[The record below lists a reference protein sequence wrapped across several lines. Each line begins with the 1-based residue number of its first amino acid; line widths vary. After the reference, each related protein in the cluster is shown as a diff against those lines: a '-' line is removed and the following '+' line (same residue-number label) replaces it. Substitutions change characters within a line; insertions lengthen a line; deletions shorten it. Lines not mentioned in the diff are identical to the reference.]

1 MWKYTEFTTWIENG
15 CDPEVGKT
23 CTELDLSKQKLASLP
38 DSIGNLINLQ
48 TFNCSYNKLTSLPK
62 SIGNLI
68 NLQTFNCSINNLTSL
83 PASLGNLI
91 NLRSFYCS
99 INKLTSLP
107 DSIGNLINLQT
118 FYCYSN
124 QLISL
129 PASLG
134 NLRQLTCF
142 YYINNPIEYIPPNVR
157 RLTQRIRNAQGVY
170 NDAQSVHNSA
180 IQKSITD
187 SINRILSIHPV
198 KKNVIPLIL
207 SDPVL
212 TEQTKQSLIEYSE
225 STDIHSLLNITFA
238 DLLVAVW
245 NRIMISDYASEI
257 KTVLNT
263 EMADAECKCFTGRLS
278 RLINCL
284 NGFDDLVSITIADN
298 EQIGTIITLV
308 KDQLNPYNVEEH
320 RRIVRERLT
329 ELEYATDVIEL
340 WIGYIE

>member
-15 CDPEVGKT
+15 SDPEVGKT
-23 CTELDLSKQKLASLP
+23 CTELDLSNQ
-38 DSIGNLINLQ
+38 
-48 TFNCSYNKLTSLPK
+48 
-62 SIGNLI
+62 
-68 NLQTFNCSINNLTSL
+68 
-83 PASLGNLI
+83 
-91 NLRSFYCS
+91 
-99 INKLTSLP
+99 KLTSLP
-107 DSIGNLINLQT
+107 DSIGNLINLKE
-118 FYCYSN
+118 FYCNINNLTSLPDSIGNLINLQKFYCNNN
-124 QLISL
+124 QIIFL

-134 NLRQLTCF
+134 NLRQLTDF
-142 YYINNPIEYIPPNVR
+142 YYSDNPIEYIPPNVL
-157 RLTQRIRNAQGVY
+157 RLTQRIRNTQGVY
-170 NDAQSVHNSA
+170 NDAQSVHNST

-187 SINRILSIHPV
+187 SINRILSVHPV
-198 KKNVIPLIL
+198 EKNVIPLIL
-207 SDPVL
+207 ADPVL

-225 STDIHSLLNITFA
+225 STDVHSLLNITFA
-238 DLLVAVW
+238 DLLMAVW
-245 NRIMISDYASEI
+245 NRIMISDHASEI

-278 RLINCL
+278 RLVNCL

-308 KDQLNPYNVEEH
+308 KDQLDPYSIEEH